1 MYFTWIQSLL
11 AYAIRHIFIF
21 NSFLVL
27 KLQIIIVILKRVY
40 NLCCKLFC
48 ITSQPNTGTD
58 SWHNTSIQ
66 YLFSHNL
73 VQIISL
79 RQTDLKSCLAVR
91 IVTVQVNLGLD
102 TTNKDCLTFTVKVCT
117 QNEVTKRL
125 HITRNHII
133 LSLSPLTQWSEPTRH
148 I

>member
-1 MYFTWIQSLL
+1 MNSVFVKLCNQTYFIS
-11 AYAIRHIFIF
+11 

-27 KLQIIIVILKRVY
+27 KLQMNIVILKCVY
-40 NLCCKLFC
+40 NLCSKRFC
-48 ITSQPNTGTD
+48 INFQPNPGTD
-58 SWHNTSIQ
+58 WWHNASIQ
-66 YLFSHNL
+66 YLFSHSL

-102 TTNKDCLTFTVKVCT
+102 TTNKGCLTFTVKVCT
-117 QNEVTKRL
+117 QDEVTKRL

-133 LSLSPLTQWSEPTRH
+133 LSLSPLTQWSESTRYT
-148 I
+148 